1 MTDTQRQA
9 TTESDDVLAVPLR
22 HPWRWASALVLGLLF
37 AWLAVELWNNQNID
51 HATIGNY
58 LFNSR
63 ILSGAVM
70 TVFLTF
76 AAMAVSTVLG
86 VLVAGMKLSAN
97 PVLSFLAW
105 FYVWVFRG
113 SPLLVQIVFWGYLGL
128 LFSEIVF
135 GVPMTDIVFLRANT
149 NALIPPLV
157 AGLIALTL
165 NQTAYSAEI
174 IRAGLL
180 SVDSGQREA
189 AYSLGMSPL
198 RTFSKIVL
206 PQAMRVI
213 IPPMGN
219 ETISMLKDTSLLS
232 VIAVLE
238 LYTAAT
244 RIASQ
249 NLRQVELLLVITI
262 WYVVM
267 TTALSIPQHYLEKR
281 FGRGTGAQDGILD
294 RTLSRAW
301 SALRRRSDA
310 RG

>member
-1 MTDTQRQA
+1 MTETQRSGA
-9 TTESDDVLAVPLR
+9 AEDDIIAVPLR
-22 HPWRWASALVLGLLF
+22 HPWRWVSAGILGLLF
-37 AWLAVELWNNQNID
+37 TWLVVLLWDNPNID
-51 HATIGNY
+51 HATIGEY
-58 LFNSR
+58 LFNPR
-63 ILSGAVM
+63 ILTGAVT
-70 TVFLTF
+70 TVVLTF
-76 AAMAVSTVLG
+76 AAMAVSTVLA
-86 VLVAGMKLSAN
+86 VIVAGMRLSAN
-97 PVLSFLAW
+97 PVLSFIAG
-105 FYVWVFRG
+105 FYVWVLRG
-113 SPLLVQIVFWGYLGL
+113 TPLLVQIVFWGYLGL

-135 GVPMTDIVFLRANT
+135 GVPLTDIVFLRADT

-157 AGLIALTL
+157 AGLIALIL

-174 IRAGLL
+174 VRAGLL

-213 IPPMGN
+213 LPPMGN

-244 RIASQ
+244 RISSQ
-249 NLRQVELLLVITI
+249 NLRQVELLIVISV
-262 WYVVM
+262 WYVIM

-281 FGRGTGAQDGILD
+281 FGRGTGARDGFAD
-294 RTLSRAW
+294 RMISRVG
-301 SALRRRSDA
+301 SAVRTRREA

>member
-1 MTDTQRQA
+1 MTETRRQEE
-9 TTESDDVLAVPLR
+9 TGDDIVAVPLR
-22 HPWRWASALVLGLLF
+22 HPWRWVSAVVLGALF
-37 AWLAVELWNNQNID
+37 AWLALELWNNPNID
-51 HATIGNY
+51 HDTVGTY

-63 ILSGAVM
+63 ILTGAVM
-70 TVFLTF
+70 TVVLTF
-76 AAMAVSTVLG
+76 AAMAVSTVLA
-86 VLVAGMKLSAN
+86 VLVAGMRLSAN
-97 PVLSFLAW
+97 PVLSFIAS
-105 FYVWVFRG
+105 FYVWVLRG
-113 SPLLVQIVFWGYLGL
+113 TPLLVQIVFWGYLGL

-135 GVPMTDIVFLRANT
+135 GVPLTDIVFLRANT
-149 NALIPPLV
+149 NALVPPLV
-157 AGLIALTL
+157 AGLIALIL

-198 RTFSKIVL
+198 RTFSAITL

-249 NLRQVELLLVITI
+249 NLRQVELLIVISI
-262 WYVVM
+262 WYIVM

-281 FGRGTGAQDGILD
+281 FGRGTGARDGYLD
-294 RTLSRAW
+294 RAVTRVV
-301 SALRRRSDA
+301 SAVPGKGEV